1 MRETERVPGR
11 TNAGTVSD
19 VATLSGLRQFCEQLL
34 ERIADAVKA
43 ERATLSRVD
52 GDWVVIA
59 GSFDSNG
66 PPAQAGSR
74 WQITAPEFQRLVTQR
89 EPMVHAFD
97 PATLPAP
104 FREQLAGVKHSVTV
118 PLIVEGKVFAT
129 VAVSRRQDRP
139 FEPRDMETL
148 RELGN
153 IAVLALRHTMLLAQ
167 ARVAT
172 SELRTSEERFHLL
185 VDGVKDYA
193 IFLMDPGGYVTS
205 WNQGAERIKGYQ
217 AHEILG
223 RHLSTFYPPGDVAAG
238 IPAKGLTVAE
248 QHGRFEAE
256 GWRIR
261 KDGSRFWANV
271 VITALRDEAGS
282 LRGFA
287 KITRDITEQ
296 KQIQDQLLEA
306 ERREAAK
313 YREHA
318 DRMAVLEETK
328 SQFLKLASHELRTPV
343 SLICGYL
350 SLFEEGDLGQ
360 VNEKGRAAL
369 SVLAAQGRELN
380 RLIGEMLEVARME
393 EGALALRRETLDF
406 RDIVAEAVERVRLV
420 AGPDNRL
427 TLVTPD
433 QAVPVNADR
442 QSLSMVLHKL
452 LDNAIKYSP
461 GGGEIACDV
470 LLLPGW
476 AELNVRDHGLGIEPE
491 QLDQLFR
498 RFGRIVTDETAN
510 IRGSGLGLY
519 MARETARLHGGDIT
533 VESERG
539 RGSTFTMR
547 IPLADTTEL
556 VSQGVQPGART
567 AEVASTSCLQADAD
581 RLGQRFSGPAFC
593 GQTLPGQDQQI
604 ADFKDPGLV

>member
-1 MRETERVPGR
+1 MGDTERVPERSDGEL
-11 TNAGTVSD
+11 VSD
-19 VATLSGLRQFCEQLL
+19 VATLSGLRQFTDQLL
-34 ERIADAVKA
+34 ERIAAAVAA

-52 GDWVVIA
+52 GDWVVIE

-193 IFLMDPGGYVTS
+193 IFLMDPAGYVTS

-223 RHLSTFYPPGDVAAG
+223 RHLSTFYPPDDVAAG
-238 IPAKGLTVAE
+238 KPAMGLIVAE
-248 QHGRFEAE
+248 QQGRFETE

-271 VITALRDEAGS
+271 VITALRDEAGR

-313 YREHA
+313 FREHA
-318 DRMAVLEETK
+318 DRMAILEETK
-328 SQFLKLASHELRTPV
+328 SQFLQLASHELRTPV
-343 SLICGYL
+343 ALICGYL
-350 SLFEEGDLGQ
+350 SLFEQGDLGE
-360 VNEKGRAAL
+360 VSARGKTAL
-369 SVLAAQGRELN
+369 SVLATQGRELN
-380 RLIGEMLEVARME
+380 RLVGEILEVARMD
-393 EGALALRRETLDF
+393 EGALTLQLDTLDF
-406 RDIVAEAVERVRLV
+406 RELVAEAVETVRL
-420 AGPDNRL
+420 AASGDHRL

-433 QAVPVNADR
+433 QAVPVSADR
-442 QSLSMVLHKL
+442 KRLSMVLHKL

-461 GGGEIACDV
+461 DGGEIACDV
-470 LLLPGW
+470 LAVPGW
-476 AELNVRDHGLGIEPE
+476 AELDIRDHGLGLEPA

-498 RFGRIVTDETAN
+498 RFGRIVTDETAD

-519 MARETARLHGGDIT
+519 LARETARLHGGDIT
-533 VESERG
+533 VESEPG
-539 RGSTFTMR
+539 RGSTFTIR
-547 IPLADTTEL
+547 IPLADTPESLHGKAQEIANLERARL
-556 VSQGVQPGART
+556 V
-567 AEVASTSCLQADAD
+567 
-581 RLGQRFSGPAFC
+581 
-593 GQTLPGQDQQI
+593 
-604 ADFKDPGLV
+604 